1 MTKKMAKIREMNN
14 EERRSELKRLKRAL
28 MRQRTEK
35 ARGGIEETG
44 EIKRLKRR
52 IARILTVIREEQ
64 E

>member
-1 MTKKMAKIREMNN
+1 MAKIREMNN